1 MQLFLGIIS
10 FLIMA
15 YKQSVLVG
23 LLILIVSTITVLI
36 KYKITKDR
44 QEYEKESREKYSKF
58 TATLIDFVSNLT
70 TVKN

>member
-1 MQLFLGIIS
+1 
-10 FLIMA
+10 MA